1 MSYIITKEA
10 YNVLNTRL
18 PDMVYSRSLDNT
30 QVGFAHYFERC
41 FEPIEFNTL
50 DKAVRLVCDMA
61 PNNEYLYNP
70 NNGQVYIKDSDTYEI
85 YESAY
90 RIIEIKNHE

>member
-10 YNVLNTRL
+10 YNVVNTRL
-18 PDMVYSRSLDNT
+18 PDMVYSKSLDNT
-30 QVGFAHYFERC
+30 QVRFAHYFERY
-41 FEPIEFNTL
+41 FTPIEYDTL
-50 DKAVRLVCDMA
+50 DKAIKSLYPDNC
-61 PNNEYLYNP
+61 YLYNP
-70 NNGQVYIKDSDTYEI
+70 NNGQVYLKDSETFEI